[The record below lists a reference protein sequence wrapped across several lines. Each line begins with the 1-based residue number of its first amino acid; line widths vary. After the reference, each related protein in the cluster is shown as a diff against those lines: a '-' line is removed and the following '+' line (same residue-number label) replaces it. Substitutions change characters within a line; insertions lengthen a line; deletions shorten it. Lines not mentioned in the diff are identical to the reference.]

1 MINIINNSAQLLI
14 ATSNRGK
21 RDEISSLLA
30 PLHLRLIFSDQLE
43 NPPNVAETGNT
54 YAENAL
60 LKARAYCTRYTLPAL
75 ADDTGLEVD
84 ALDGRPGL
92 HSARYLPDPN
102 ASDADRR
109 RQLVSEL
116 TSKPRPWT
124 ARFVC
129 SVAVV
134 QPDSTCH
141 LTFGQVRGEILP
153 MERGEGGFGYDRLFF
168 LPELGKTMAELSL
181 AEKNEYSHRAR
192 AIIAILPYLRQTLH

>member
-30 PLHLRLIFSDQLE
+30 PLHLRLISSDQLE
-43 NPPNVAETGNT
+43 NRPTS
-54 YAENAL
+54 
-60 LKARAYCTRYTLPAL
+60 LKLATPTPRMRCSKHGHTVRVTLCQPWL
-75 ADDTGLEVD
+75 MTQGLRWMP
-84 ALDGRPGL
+84 GWRPGL

-153 MERGEGGFGYDRLFF
+153 MERGEGGFGYDSLFF

-192 AIIAILPYLRQTLH
+192 AIIAMLPYLRQTLH

>member
-1 MINIINNSAQLLI
+1 MINTSVQLLI

-21 RDEISSLLA
+21 REEISSLLA
-30 PLHLRLIFSDQLE
+30 PLNLRLIFSDLLE
-43 NPPNVAETGNT
+43 NPPKVAETGST

-60 LKARAYCTRYTLPAL
+60 LKARAYCARYALPAL
-75 ADDTGLEVD
+75 ADDTGLEVEV
-84 ALDGRPGL
+84 LDGRPGL

-134 QPDSTCH
+134 LPDSTCH

-153 MERGEGGFGYDRLFF
+153 VERGEGGFGYDRLFY

-192 AIIAILPYLRQTLH
+192 AVNEMLPYLRQSLL